1 MTNQIAE
8 RMVVSVTVQNRG
20 EDENGFRFE
29 LDVPQFHSNYPTIV
43 TRVKEATAKL
53 LAPRPE
59 PYSVVLVRQNLKKDK
74 KGDRPYDYY
83 WGLDGLATPAETQ
96 AKAAAVTSEPPAA
109 PRQSWDDR
117 TVDIE
122 AAWAINQA
130 RELYQWIDG
139 GAEEK
144 YIEMGELVNQAQW
157 FLDAKLMLT
166 NAMRSGVRL
175 GQFQDTPPAAQD
187 ATPEPSAVV
196 SGERTFATL
205 GDLYMA
211 AQQLGFPTVKS
222 RLDVPGFQQAV
233 EARDYSKAYGLLQAA
248 KAGK

>member
-8 RMVVSVTVQNRG
+8 RMVVSVTVKSRAEEEG
-20 EDENGFRFE
+20 VFKFE

-59 PYSVVLVRQNLKKDK
+59 PYSVVLVRENLKKDK

-83 WGLDGLATPAETQ
+83 WGLEGLATPAETQ
-96 AKAAAVTSEPPAA
+96 AKADSAT

-130 RELYQWIDG
+130 RELWQWENESMAVSPLMD
-139 GAEEK
+139 EFVL
-144 YIEMGELVNQAQW
+144 MDELVCSAQW

-166 NAMRSGVRL
+166 NAMRSGTRL
-175 GQFQDTPPAAQD
+175 GQPQEPPQPAPAA
-187 ATPEPSAVV
+187 TPVPAS
-196 SGERTFATL
+196 
-205 GDLYMA
+205 
-211 AQQLGFPTVKS
+211 
-222 RLDVPGFQQAV
+222 DVP
-233 EARDYSKAYGLLQAA
+233 DDT
-248 KAGK
+248 